1 MNSQAAS
8 LVGKNEI
15 QQYIPQRAP
24 IVMVDELVNMD
35 EHTTQTRFTPDKD
48 NFFIDEGLFRE
59 SGLIEHMAQSAAA
72 GVGYWYKS
80 QNKEVPLGYIGAV
93 QKFKLEKLTAANKTL
108 ETKIETLHQVMTTK
122 VIKATVSCNEELIA
136 TCEMKIFIDE
146 STTKE

>member
-1 MNSQAAS
+1 MNSQASS
-8 LVGKNEI
+8 LVEKSDI

-24 IVMVDELVNMD
+24 LVMVDELVQMD
-35 EHTTQTRFTPDKD
+35 EHTTATRFTPELD
-48 NFFIDEGLFRE
+48 NFFADNGLFRE

-93 QKFKLEKLTAANKTL
+93 QKFKLEQLPEANKTL
-108 ETKIETLHQVMTTK
+108 ETKIETIHQVMTTK
-122 VIKATVSCNEELIA
+122 VIKATVSCNEKLIA

>member
-1 MNSQAAS
+1 MNSQASS
-8 LVGKNEI
+8 LVEKSDI

-24 IVMVDELVNMD
+24 LVMVDELVQMD
-35 EHTTQTRFTPDKD
+35 EHTTATRFTPELD
-48 NFFIDEGLFRE
+48 NFFADNGLFRE

-93 QKFKLEKLTAANKTL
+93 QKFKLEQLPEANKTL
-108 ETKIETLHQVMTTK
+108 ETKIETIHQVMTTK
-122 VIKATVSCNEELIA
+122 VIKATVSCNEKLIA

-146 STTKE
+146 STIKE